1 MATICGGA
9 LAMMD
14 AGVPI
19 KMPVAGIAMGLILEQ
34 GGVAIL
40 SDILGMED
48 HLGDMDFKVAGT
60 RDGVTALQMDIK
72 IAGITPALMRKA
84 LAQAREGRLHILG
97 KMDECLSVSRPQ
109 LAAYAPRITTIQ
121 IKQDK
126 IRDVI
131 GPGGKMIRSIIADC
145 GVKVNVDDSGVVTI
159 AAVDGESAQKATD
172 MILRIIEEAEVGK
185 IYLGTVRKIVDFGAF
200 VEILP
205 GMDGLVHIS
214 QLAPHRV
221 ASVTDEISEGEQI
234 LVKVLEIDRQG
245 KIRLSRK
252 DAMAEQADKDQL
264 TS

>member
-1 MATICGGA
+1 
-9 LAMMD
+9 
-14 AGVPI
+14 
-19 KMPVAGIAMGLILEQ
+19 
-34 GGVAIL
+34 
-40 SDILGMED
+40 MED

-72 IAGITPALMRKA
+72 IAGITPTLMRQA

-97 KMDECLSVSRPQ
+97 KMDECLTVPRTQ

-172 MILRIIEEAEVGK
+172 MILRIVEEAEVGK

-252 DAMAEQADKDQL
+252 DAMAEQIDKDQL